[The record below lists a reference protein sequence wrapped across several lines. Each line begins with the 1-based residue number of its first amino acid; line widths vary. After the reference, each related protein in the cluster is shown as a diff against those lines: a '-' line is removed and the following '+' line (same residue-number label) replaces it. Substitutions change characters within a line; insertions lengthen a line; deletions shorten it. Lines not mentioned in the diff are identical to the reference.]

1 MSGHPITRKEEKP
14 MADDA
19 VQRES
24 MEYDLVIV
32 GGGPA
37 GLSAAIRFKQLANE
51 AGEDLSVVVIEKGG
65 EIGAHILSGLVLDP
79 KAMDEL
85 LPDWRTRDDRP
96 IKTEVTVDKYKLLGE
111 SGSAEVGWAPFPPLM
126 SNHGCFIG
134 SLANV
139 CRWLGQEAENLGVE
153 IFPGFAAS
161 EVVYGEQGEVRGIVA
176 MARTSQT
183 MNRAWNCWAGTPSS
197 RRAHAAR

>member
-1 MSGHPITRKEEKP
+1 

-24 MEYDLVIV
+24 MEFDLVIV

-65 EIGAHILSGLVLDP
+65 EIGAHVLSGLVLDP
-79 KAMDEL
+79 KALDEL

-96 IKTEVTVDKYKLLGE
+96 LKTEVTVDKYKLLGE

-126 SNHGCFIG
+126 SNHGCFI
-134 SLANV
+134 
-139 CRWLGQEAENLGVE
+139 
-153 IFPGFAAS
+153 
-161 EVVYGEQGEVRGIVA
+161 
-176 MARTSQT
+176 ARE
-183 MNRAWNCWAGTPSS
+183 P
-197 RRAHAAR
+197 